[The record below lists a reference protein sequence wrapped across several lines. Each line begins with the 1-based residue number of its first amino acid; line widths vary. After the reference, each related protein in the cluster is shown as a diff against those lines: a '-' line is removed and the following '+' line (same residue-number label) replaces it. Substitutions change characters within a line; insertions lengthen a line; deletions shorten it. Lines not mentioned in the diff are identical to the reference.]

1 MTTSMAALLT
11 VTLRPAALSVAV
23 LSAFLFV
30 VVPSRAQAGAIV
42 ETVSRELPGGQQTGG
57 TTLYVDGGNLRVAS
71 ADAGEAA
78 GGSNAI
84 VKGDVLYAIDH
95 QKRTYAVLDRAT
107 LKQLAQNMNEAM
119 RQMDERLEN
128 MEPGERARVEA
139 ATGRA
144 GGPRGP
150 AQYQRTNRSETVSGK
165 SCRMWEGRQR
175 NKKFVEYCVVPY
187 SAIAGGAE
195 VAAAMKNMIGLMED
209 VMTALDESGTK
220 DALFSSEWRG
230 VQALDGYPI
239 LIRMFDNGQPVAEE
253 VLKSAREAA
262 VPAAQFEVPAG
273 YQEQKA
279 GGEPGAETQQE
290 SGESP
295 GMLDLQLPEKG
306 EDS

>member
-1 MTTSMAALLT
+1 MTTSKAAFVAAAIHL
-11 VTLRPAALSVAV
+11 VTLSGVLLST
-23 LSAFLFV
+23 
-30 VVPSRAQAGAIV
+30 AQAGAIV
-42 ETVSRELPGGQQTGG
+42 ETVSRELPGGEQTGG
-57 TTLYVDGGNLRVAS
+57 TTLYVEGGNLRVAS
-71 ADAGEAA
+71 ADAGEGA

-84 VKGDVLYAIDH
+84 IKGDVLYAIDH
-95 QKRTYAVLDRAT
+95 QRRTYAVLDRAR
-107 LKQLAQNMNEAM
+107 LKQMAQSMNEAM
-119 RQMDERLEN
+119 REMDERLEN

-150 AQYQRTNRSETVSGK
+150 AQYQRTARSESVSGK
-165 SCRMWEGRQR
+165 SCRIWEGRQR

-195 VAAAMKNMIGLMED
+195 VATAMRNMMSLMDD

-230 VQALDGYPI
+230 VRALDGYPI

-253 VLKSAREAA
+253 VLKSARETA
-262 VPAAQFEVPAG
+262 VPASQFEVPAG

-279 GGEPGAETQQE
+279 GQGPEAPEE
-290 SGESP
+290 SGETP
-295 GMLDLQLPEKG
+295 GLMDMQLPGKG